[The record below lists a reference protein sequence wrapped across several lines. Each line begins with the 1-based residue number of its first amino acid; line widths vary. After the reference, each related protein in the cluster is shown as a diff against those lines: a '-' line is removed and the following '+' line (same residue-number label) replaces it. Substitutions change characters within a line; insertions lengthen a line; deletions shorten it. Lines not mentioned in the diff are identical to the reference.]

1 MPRATWNGAVIAEAG
16 SAACQTV
23 EGNTYFPPDAVNRK
37 YLRPSTTRT
46 ECPWKGTARYF
57 DVVVDGQVNKDAAWS
72 YPEATDAAKRIESYV
87 SFWKG
92 VGIEPWTGGDD
103 AAASLSPGSGS
114 AAAGPLRAGSG
125 SGSGST
131 DFRLADARG
140 GEVSLADVLSKR
152 RAVLVFYRGGWCPI
166 CNSQLAALSARYED
180 FRRRDL
186 EILAIS
192 NEEVREGRKLLAKL
206 GPPFPLLLDSS
217 SAVIRRFD
225 LRVDRRDPLGWVL
238 GKHDYAHPAV
248 VLVGRDGA
256 VDWSYLGRSYRDRPT
271 PDRILEAADR
281 TANQSNV
288 DRVIERRG

>member
-23 EGNTYFPPDAVNRK
+23 EGNTYFPPDAVNQE

-103 AAASLSPGSGS
+103 AAASLSPGSRS
-114 AAAGPLRAGSG
+114 AAAGPLRTGTGTGTGIGSG
-125 SGSGST
+125 IA
-131 DFRLADARG
+131 DFRLPDARG
-140 GEVSLADVLSKR
+140 GEVSLADVLSRR

-186 EILAIS
+186 EILAIRCS
-192 NEEVREGRKLLAKL
+192 CLACASCEVVVRNMASDAQAQAKAREYGIKRVPSVVVDGRLADCCQGGISEATLRDL
-206 GPPFPLLLDSS
+206 G
-217 SAVIRRFD
+217 
-225 LRVDRRDPLGWVL
+225 LGV
-238 GKHDYAHPAV
+238 A
-248 VLVGRDGA
+248 
-256 VDWSYLGRSYRDRPT
+256 
-271 PDRILEAADR
+271 
-281 TANQSNV
+281 
-288 DRVIERRG
+288 